1 MAKTKGFQVDLPD
14 NLRRKL
20 GSLERKLFIVDTAIA
35 ISGVVAGLVVS
46 WMLLY
51 LSDRFWATPAHYR
64 LAFTLAGI
72 GVAAFFVWPWVR
84 HWILKRRDRRV
95 LAAIVQQKHRKLGD
109 RLVSAVE
116 LSDQEQRPENV
127 SEVLCRAAIEQID
140 REAERVSFNEA
151 VATRKPLMR
160 SLMAVLILCL
170 LGLTVD
176 YTPDASS
183 NALKRWALSS
193 EERYTFVE
201 KGGLQVDGR
210 NAIEKT
216 FYVPRGEEFI
226 LKSKYAFADADSD
239 RPFWS
244 VLEDKWTEASSSA
257 GKADEFLRANLNVQ
271 TDLENTFQAVVPDP
285 SLAVLE
291 VGQLRKTAEMTGN
304 SIEYNLPGRT
314 KKLELTL
321 RMGDV
326 RRGITIQPVARPTLD
341 QASAIIEYPPYLKYE
356 KSTTEVHGTVFPYLE
371 GSRVEFKGTT
381 TRDLNLARLKPVKSI
396 GGEITPHELTVKGE
410 NFTSAQ
416 LDLDDFRELEFLWQD
431 NLGIDCSQTWKLT
444 LDRQPDNPPHQ
455 VDCPGQAP
463 VVAILIDEVLDIRMV
478 AEDDFGLRQLS
489 AEWEVF
495 KRGGTNML
503 NRGESILRDFEP
515 RNLAGDSTYLFDP
528 RKLKLEEGVV
538 VNLYAAAKDY
548 YRTDRRS
555 RSLPFQIHILS
566 PEEHAQI
573 IQQNF
578 ESKMAELDELV
589 RRQENLLE
597 ATQETLD
604 QDSEQ
609 MKSDQTDKQIGR
621 QEQEQKN
628 IAEKM
633 EELSEDLKELS
644 KEALKNKEI
653 DPQDLAKMAKAQ
665 QEMKNL
671 ADQQMQQAQQALQ
684 QAQQEPQER
693 EENLEK
699 AEEKEKEALD
709 KMKEMQ
715 EEAGQNVQ
723 DMYANT
729 LVMRLRKIA
738 EFEESVAKDFTE
750 NLVQL
755 IGRIT
760 DQLPEKLRMQVNDA
774 FANQS
779 INSLKAAELQ
789 AEIARFY
796 DATQSEKFGEVTK
809 LMAEARPSEN
819 MDTHADLIR
828 RNQTG
833 KVIEGA
839 HKLAEQFT
847 KWADLLDP
855 KNDGGGEGEGEGE
868 GEPNE
873 DLLDRMKELL
883 RLRQAEMDLREQTQK
898 LEVEHVTRNK
908 EQLEE
913 DTFGLRFRQIELMG
927 DLQVEM
933 ESRPSLGE
941 GTFLRPA
948 TYRMRDAEDEL
959 NLPGDIEGLIEA
971 YKWALVVKS
980 QAGEDANKL
989 QEIAA
994 TIKELSTH
1002 LSEKQKKN
1010 AQGRAKKIL
1019 EQK

>member
-84 HWILKRRDRRV
+84 HWILKRRDRRI
-95 LAAIVQQKHRKLGD
+95 LAAIVQQKHRRLGD

-160 SLMAVLILCL
+160 SLMAILILCL

-183 NALKRWALSS
+183 NVLKRWALSS

-210 NAIEKT
+210 NAIKKI

-226 LKSKYAFADADSD
+226 LKSKYAFADADSE

-285 SLAVLE
+285 SQAVLR
-291 VGQLRKTAEMTGN
+291 VGQLRKTTKMTGN
-304 SIEYNLPGRT
+304 IVEYNLPGRT
-314 KKLELTL
+314 KKLELSL

-381 TRDLNLARLKPVKSI
+381 TRDLNLARLKPVQSI
-396 GGEITPHELTVKGE
+396 GGEIKPQELTVKGE
-410 NFTSAQ
+410 NFKSAL

-431 NLGIDCSQTWKLT
+431 NLGIDGSQTWKLT
-444 LDRQPDNPPHQ
+444 LDRQPDNPPHR

-495 KRGGTNML
+495 KRGDTNVI
-503 NRGESILRDFEP
+503 NHGESILRDFDP
-515 RNLAGDSTYLFDP
+515 RNLSGDSTYLLDP

-538 VNLYAAAKDY
+538 VNLYAVAKDY

-597 ATQETLD
+597 ATRETLG
-604 QDSEQ
+604 QESEQ

-633 EELSEDLKELS
+633 KELSEDLKELS

-653 DPQDLAKMAKAQ
+653 DPEDLAKMAKAQ

-684 QAQQEPQER
+684 QAQQDPQER
-693 EENLEK
+693 EEKLEK

-738 EFEESVAKDFTE
+738 EFEKSVAKDFTE

-755 IGRIT
+755 IGRIA
-760 DQLPEKLRMQVNDA
+760 DQLPEKLRMQVNNA

-796 DATQSEKFGEVTK
+796 DATQSENFGEVTK

-819 MDTHADLIR
+819 MDAHADLIR

-839 HKLAEQFT
+839 HTLAEQFT

-855 KNDGGGEGEGEGE
+855 KNDGGGEGEGEGQ
-868 GEPNE
+868 PNE

-898 LEVEHVTRNK
+898 LEAEHVTRNK

-971 YKWALVVKS
+971 YKWALVAKLH
-980 QAGEDANKL
+980 AGDDVNKL
-989 QEIAA
+989 QEIET
-994 TIKELSTH
+994 TIKELNSH
-1002 LSEKQKKN
+1002 LDEKQKKN
-1010 AQGRAKKIL
+1010 AQGRAKKIID
-1019 EQK
+1019 KK

>member
-1 MAKTKGFQVDLPD
+1 MAKGFQVDLPD
-14 NLRRKL
+14 NLRRRL
-20 GSLERKLFIVDTAIA
+20 ASLERKLFVVDTAIA
-35 ISGVVAGLVVS
+35 LSGVVAGLVVS

-51 LSDRFWATPAHYR
+51 LSDRFWATPVHYR

-84 HWILKRRDRRV
+84 HWILKRRDRRI
-95 LAAIVQQKHRKLGD
+95 LAAIVQQKHRRLGD

-140 REAERVSFNEA
+140 REAEHYSFNEA

-160 SLMAVLILCL
+160 SLVAILILCL

-210 NAIEKT
+210 NAIKKI
-216 FYVPRGEEFI
+216 FYVPRGEEFV
-226 LKSKYAFADADSD
+226 LKSKYAFADAESE

-257 GKADEFLRANLNVQ
+257 GRADEFLRANLNVQ
-271 TDLENTFQAVVPDP
+271 TDLENTFQTVVPDP
-285 SLAVLE
+285 SQAVLGG
-291 VGQLRKTAEMTGN
+291 GQLRKTTKMTGK
-304 SIEYNLPGRT
+304 SVEYNLPGRT

-326 RRGITIQPVARPTLD
+326 RRGITIQPIARPTLD
-341 QASAIIEYPPYLKYE
+341 QASAIIEYPSYLKYE
-356 KSTTEVHGTVFPYLE
+356 KSTTEVHGTVFSYLE
-371 GSRVEFKGTT
+371 GSRVEFLGTT
-381 TRDLNLARLKPVKSI
+381 TRDLNLARLKPVQSI
-396 GGEITPHELTVKGE
+396 GGEINPQELTVKGE
-410 NFTSAQ
+410 DFKSAP
-416 LDLDDFRELEFLWQD
+416 LDLDDFRELEFFWQD
-431 NLGIDCSQTWKLT
+431 KLGIDCSQTWRLT
-444 LDRQPDNPPHQ
+444 LDRQPDSPPHR

-463 VVAILIDEVLDIRMV
+463 VVAILRDEVLDIRMV

-489 AEWEVF
+489 AEWEMF
-495 KRGGTNML
+495 KRGGTNIVK
-503 NRGESILRDFEP
+503 RGESVLRDFDP
-515 RNLAGDSTYLFDP
+515 RNLSGDSTYLFDP
-528 RKLKLEEGVV
+528 GKLKLEEGAV

-548 YRTDRRS
+548 YRTDRKS

-578 ESKMAELDELV
+578 ESLMAELDELV
-589 RRQENLLE
+589 RREENLLE
-597 ATQETLD
+597 ATRETQE

-621 QEQEQKN
+621 QEQEQKS
-628 IAEKM
+628 ISEKM
-633 EELSEDLKELS
+633 RELSEDLKELS
-644 KEALKNKEI
+644 REALKNKEI
-653 DPQDLAKMAKAQ
+653 DPQDLAKMAKTQ
-665 QEMKNL
+665 QEMKSL

-684 QAQQEPQER
+684 QAQENQQER
-693 EENLEK
+693 EENLEN

-715 EEAGQNVQ
+715 EEAGQNTQ

-738 EFEESVAKDFTE
+738 KFEKGVAKSFTE

-755 IGRIT
+755 IGRVT
-760 DQLPEKLRMQVNDA
+760 DQLPEKLRMKVNDA

-779 INSLKAAELQ
+779 MNSLKAEELQ

-809 LMAEARPSEN
+809 LMTEARPAEN
-819 MDTHADLIR
+819 MDGHADLIR

-833 KVIEGA
+833 KVIEGD
-839 HKLAEQFT
+839 HKLADQFT

-855 KNDGGGEGEGEGE
+855 KNDGGGGEGEGG
-868 GEPNE
+868 GEVNE
-873 DLLDRMKELL
+873 DLIDRMRELL
-883 RLRQAEMDLREQTQK
+883 RLRQAEMNLREQTQK
-898 LEVEHVTRNK
+898 LEAEHVTRNK

-913 DTFGLRFRQIELMG
+913 DTFDLRFRQIELMG

-941 GTFLRPA
+941 GTFLKPA

-971 YKWALVVKS
+971 YKWALVAKS
-980 QAGEDANKL
+980 QTGGDAEKL
-989 QEIAA
+989 KEIES
-994 TIKELSTH
+994 TIKELSSH
-1002 LSEKQKKN
+1002 LDEKQKKN
-1010 AQGRAKKIL
+1010 AQGRAKKITD
-1019 EQK
+1019 KN

>member
-1 MAKTKGFQVDLPD
+1 MAKTKSFQVEIPD

-20 GSLERKLFIVDTAIA
+20 ASLERKLFVVDTAIA
-35 ISGVVAGLVVS
+35 LSGVVAGLVVS

-72 GVAAFFVWPWVR
+72 GVAAIFVWPWVR
-84 HWILKRRDRRV
+84 HWILKRRDRRI
-95 LAAIVQQKHRKLGD
+95 LAAIVQQKHRRLGD

-140 REAERVSFNEA
+140 REAERYSFNEA
-151 VATRKPLMR
+151 VATRKPLIR
-160 SLMAVLILCL
+160 SLMAILILCL

-183 NALKRWALSS
+183 NALKRWAPFSS
-193 EERYTFVE
+193 EKRYTFVE
-201 KGGLQVDGR
+201 DGGLQVDGR
-210 NAIEKT
+210 SAIEGI
-216 FYVPRGEEFI
+216 FYVPRGEEFA
-226 LKSKYAFADADSD
+226 LKSKYSFADADSGA
-239 RPFWS
+239 PFWS
-244 VLEDKWTEASSSA
+244 VLEKKWADASSSA
-257 GKADEFLRANLNVQ
+257 GRADEFLRANLNVQ
-271 TDLENTFQAVVPDP
+271 TDLENTFQGVVPDP
-285 SLAVLE
+285 SQAVLG
-291 VGQLRKTAEMTGN
+291 VGQTIKKARMTGN
-304 SIEYNLPGRT
+304 KVEYNLPGRT
-314 KKLELTL
+314 KKLELSL

-326 RRGITIQPVARPTLD
+326 RSGVAIQPVARPTLD
-341 QASAIIEYPPYLKYE
+341 QASAIIEYPSYLKYE

-371 GSRVEFKGTT
+371 GSRVEFKGVT
-381 TRDLNLARLKPVKSI
+381 TRGLNLALLKPIQSI
-396 GGEITPHELTVKGE
+396 GGEIKPQKLTVKGE
-410 NFTSAQ
+410 GFKSEP
-416 LDLDDFRELEFLWQD
+416 LDLDDFRELEFAWQD
-431 NLGIDCSQTWKLT
+431 ELGIDGSQTWKLT
-444 LDRQPDNPPHQ
+444 LERQPDNPPHG

-463 VVAILIDEVLDIRMV
+463 VVAILRDEVLDIRMV

-489 AEWEVF
+489 AEWEVY
-495 KRGGTNML
+495 KRGGTNMVD
-503 NRGESILRDFEP
+503 RGESVLRDFDP
-515 RNLAGDSTYLFDP
+515 RNLSGDSIYLFDP
-528 RKLKLEEGVV
+528 RKLKLEEGTL

-548 YRTDRRS
+548 YRTDRKK

-578 ESKMAELDELV
+578 ESKMAELDELA

-597 ATQETLD
+597 ATRETLD
-604 QDSEQ
+604 QDAEQ

-628 IAEKM
+628 IAEKTK
-633 EELSEDLKELS
+633 ELSEDLKELTE
-644 KEALKNKEI
+644 EALKNKEM

-671 ADQQMQQAQQALQ
+671 ANEQMQQAQQALQ
-684 QAQQEPQER
+684 QAQQDQQER

-750 NLVQL
+750 NLVKL
-755 IGRIT
+755 IGRLA

-774 FANQS
+774 FANQT
-779 INSLKAAELQ
+779 INSLKAAKLQ
-789 AEIARFY
+789 TEIARFY

-809 LMAEARPSEN
+809 LMTEARPSEN
-819 MDTHADLIR
+819 MDAHADLIR

-839 HKLAEQFT
+839 QKLAEQFT

-855 KNDGGGEGEGEGE
+855 KNDGGGEGEGEGG
-868 GEPNE
+868 GEPDE
-873 DLLDRMKELL
+873 DLIERMKELL

-898 LEVEHVTRNK
+898 LEAEHTTRKK

-913 DTFGLRFRQIELMG
+913 DTFDLRFRQLTLMG
-927 DLQVEM
+927 DLQLEM
-933 ESRPSLGE
+933 DKRGAGEFLGAA
-941 GTFLRPA
+941 R
-948 TYRMRDAEDEL
+948 YRMRDAEDEL
-959 NLPGDIEGLIEA
+959 NLPGDTEGLIEA
-971 YKWALVVKS
+971 YMWAEVART
-980 QAGEDANKL
+980 QAQGDAKKL
-989 QEIAA
+989 ADIEA
-994 TIKELSTH
+994 TLKELSIH
-1002 LSEKQKKN
+1002 LNDKQKAN
-1010 AQGRAKKIL
+1010 AQSRAGKIL
-1019 EQK
+1019 EKK